1 MKSDKSELCRAL
13 KISSVPKLETESLLL
28 LPKMN
33 KNPMASR
40 RSSIADV
47 DYGIKGLEKFKQ

>member
-33 KNPMASR
+33 KKNPLSSR

-47 DYGIKGLEKFKQ
+47 DYGIKGLEKFK